1 MLSLCDAL
9 KDSSSLTEL
18 TLGWN
23 NLTDEAILALTLV
36 CQYNTTLR
44 SFFLFPNHS
53 DDMNAQKIARELYND
68 GMYHAK
74 ADDEGTPV
82 VLELFCR
89 PSGGIVNWGRRED
102 ARKKREEEE
111 RLQKLKDEKMRE
123 LQQLVEEQ
131 AMSPQAV
138 RPGKPP

>member
-1 MLSLCDAL
+1 MPLHENRITAV
-9 KDSSSLTEL
+9 
-18 TLGWN
+18 
-23 NLTDEAILALTLV
+23 TDEAIRARTLV
-36 CQYNTTLR
+36 CQYTATLR

-123 LQQLVEEQ
+123 LQSKGLLSECVLK
-131 AMSPQAV
+131 AMD
-138 RPGKPP
+138 GKL